1 MLRSMCNNFRKWK
14 SSYRVFIVFL
24 SVLVFT
30 FIRED
35 YLRQYAQD
43 VGLAVTPYFFAFQ
56 MDDGITRMSFYLGWF
71 YCFVMPR
78 LWMTS
83 RCLFW

>member
-43 VGLAVTPYFFAFQ
+43 VGASGDTIFFRFS
-56 MDDGITRMSFYLGWF
+56 DG
-71 YCFVMPR
+71 
-78 LWMTS
+78 
-83 RCLFW
+83 

>member
-43 VGLAVTPYFFAFQ
+43 VGLVYWHI
-56 MDDGITRMSFYLGWF
+56 DI
-71 YCFVMPR
+71 
-78 LWMTS
+78 
-83 RCLFW
+83 

>member
-35 YLRQYAQD
+35 YLK
-43 VGLAVTPYFFAFQ
+43 AVCA
-56 MDDGITRMSFYLGWF
+56 GCG
-71 YCFVMPR
+71 
-78 LWMTS
+78 TS
-83 RCLFW
+83 GDTMLPLFSSSCYPPVNYVTMKSGETVRRGRKGSEYYV